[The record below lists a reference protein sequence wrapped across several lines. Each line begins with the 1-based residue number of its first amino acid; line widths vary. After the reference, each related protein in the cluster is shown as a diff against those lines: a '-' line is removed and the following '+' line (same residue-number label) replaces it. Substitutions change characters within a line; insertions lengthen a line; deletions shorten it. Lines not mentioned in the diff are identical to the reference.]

1 MNNRFKVEN
10 KDKHP
15 AFAFILTLL
24 FSVFVL
30 LRPQEI
36 FPILYG
42 VPVIAVLSVLTLIV
56 IFSSY
61 RPIKLVPQHYFLLA
75 LYPVVFISG
84 VLGWNNN
91 GLTQANFYF
100 NSALIPLIIFSIVF
114 TSANRQTKFMWLSLI
129 ISAFLVHNGHVQQN
143 SADGFGWSGS
153 QYVEKGRITY
163 LGILGDP
170 NDLGIFFILNIP
182 FALYF
187 FKNASFTGKLL
198 SVCALSW
205 LFYGIYMTNSRGAM
219 IALSGVLAAYFIIKY
234 GGVKAII
241 SSLILA
247 PVGLVVMSSFRAVS
261 SDEASAKGR
270 LWAWWDGLEMLKSNP
285 IWGVGSGNFLEH
297 HGRVAHNTYVQ
308 IAAELGLTGYIL
320 WSSILFLTLYLGF
333 NCIQLSKTLKNSE
346 VTAELIQELQLNA
359 TLFYSLC
366 GFAMCSFFLTRNLF
380 IGFYMIAG
388 MLIASYLRIIEI
400 DSTFKVDYSIAMK
413 KVIIAAFSM
422 LIIIWITLKFT
433 L

>member
-1 MNNRFKVEN
+1 MNNRFQVEN
-10 KDKHP
+10 KDKYP
-15 AFAFILTLL
+15 ASAFILTLL
-24 FSVFVL
+24 FSIFVL
-30 LRPQEI
+30 LRPQEL
-36 FPILYG
+36 FPFLYD
-42 VPVIAVLSVLTLIV
+42 VPVIAILSVLTLII
-56 IFSSY
+56 IFSAH

-75 LYPVVFISG
+75 LYPVVVISG
-84 VLGWNNN
+84 VLGWHDN
-91 GLTQANFYF
+91 GLTQANIYF
-100 NSALIPLIIFSIVF
+100 NSALIPLFIFSMVF
-114 TSANRQTKFMWLSLI
+114 TSSDRQTKFMWLSLI
-129 ISAFLVHNGHVQQN
+129 ISAFLVHNGYVQQT

-153 QYVEKGRITY
+153 KYVEDGRITY

-187 FKNASFTGKLL
+187 FRNSSFIGKVIALCAICWLL
-198 SVCALSW
+198 
-205 LFYGIYMTNSRGAM
+205 YGIYMTNSRGAM
-219 IALSGVLAAYFIIKY
+219 IALTGVLAAYFIIKY
-234 GGVKAII
+234 GGVKAIL
-241 SSLILA
+241 SSLILS
-247 PVGLVVMSSFRAVS
+247 PVALVVMSSFRAVS
-261 SDEASAKGR
+261 ADEASAKGR

-285 IWGVGSGNFLEH
+285 IWGVGSGNFIDH

-308 IAAELGLTGYIL
+308 VAAELGLTGYIL

-333 NCIQLSKTLKNSE
+333 NCIQLSKTLKKSDTP
-346 VTAELIQELQLNA
+346 VELIQELQLNA

-388 MLIASYLRIIEI
+388 MLIASYLRIIKL
-400 DSTFKVDYSIAMK
+400 DSSFQVDYVIAMK
-413 KVIIAAFSM
+413 KVITAAFSM

>member
-1 MNNRFKVEN
+1 MNTRFKVEN

-56 IFSSY
+56 IFSAH

-75 LYPVVFISG
+75 MYPVVVISG
-84 VLGWNNN
+84 ILGWHNN
-91 GLTQANFYF
+91 GFTQANFYF
-100 NSALIPLIIFSIVF
+100 NSALIPLLIFSIVF
-114 TSANRQTKFMWLSLI
+114 TSSERQTKFMWLSLV

-143 SADGFGWSGS
+143 SVDGYGWSGTN
-153 QYVEKGRITY
+153 YVEQGRITY
-163 LGILGDP
+163 LGIFKDP
-170 NDLGIFFILNIP
+170 NDLGIFFLINIP

-187 FKNASFTGKLL
+187 LRNSSFIGKTLAF
-198 SVCALSW
+198 CALSW
-205 LFYGIYMTNSRGAM
+205 LLYGISMTNSRGSM
-219 IALSGVLAAYFIIKY
+219 IALAGTLFAYFIIKY
-234 GGVKAII
+234 GGIKAIL
-241 SSLILA
+241 SSLVFA
-247 PVGLVVMSSFRAVS
+247 PIGLIAMSSFREVS
-261 SDEASAKGR
+261 SDGASAKGR
-270 LWAWWDGLEMLKSNP
+270 LYAWWDGLEMLKANP
-285 IWGVGSGNFLEH
+285 IFGVGSGNFIDY

-308 IAAELGLTGYIL
+308 VAAELGLAGYIL
-320 WSSILFLTLYLGF
+320 WSSILLLTLYISF
-333 NCIQLSKTLKNSE
+333 NCIQLAKLLKKNEISL
-346 VTAELIQELQLNA
+346 ELVKELKLNM

-366 GFAMCSFFLTRNLF
+366 SFAMCSFFLSRNLF
-380 IGFYMIAG
+380 IGFYMITG
-388 MLIASYLRIIEI
+388 MTISSYLRIIKL
-400 DSTFKVDYSIAMK
+400 DSSFQVDYKMVMK

>member
-1 MNNRFKVEN
+1 MKTKLHIESKEN
-10 KDKHP
+10 HP
-15 AFAFILTLL
+15 SFAFILTLL
-24 FSVFVL
+24 FSIFVL
-30 LRPQEI
+30 LRPQEV
-36 FPILYG
+36 FPSLHGI
-42 VPVIAVLSVLTLIV
+42 PVVAVLSVLTIIV
-56 IFSSY
+56 ISSAH
-61 RPIKLVPQHYFLLA
+61 RPIKLVPQHYFLMA
-75 LYPVVFISG
+75 LYPVVIISG
-84 VLGWNNN
+84 VLGWNNL
-91 GLTQANFYF
+91 GLTQANYYF
-100 NSALIPLIIFSIVF
+100 NSALIPLLIFSMVF
-114 TSANRQTKFMWLSLI
+114 TSAERQTKFMWLSLI
-129 ISAFLVHNGHVQQN
+129 ISAFLVHNGYVQQN
-143 SADGFGWSGS
+143 SSDGFGWSGS
-153 QYVEKGRITY
+153 KYVEQGRITY

-187 FKNASFTGKLL
+187 VKNSTFIGKTLAF
-198 SVCALSW
+198 CAVSW
-205 LFYGIYMTNSRGAM
+205 LLYGIYMTNSRGAM
-219 IALSGVLAAYFIIKY
+219 ISLSGVLAAYFIIKY

-247 PVGLVVMSSFRAVS
+247 PIGLVVISSFRAVS
-261 SDEASAKGR
+261 SGEASAKGR
-270 LWAWWDGLEMLKSNP
+270 LWAWWDGLEMLKANP

-333 NCIQLSKTLKNSE
+333 NCIQLSKALKKNDI
-346 VTAELIQELQLNA
+346 TAELIQELQLNA
-359 TLFYSLC
+359 TLFYSLL

-388 MLIASYLRIIEI
+388 MLIASYLRIIKI
-400 DSTFKVDYSIAMK
+400 DSSFEVDYKVAMK